1 MSAQGTS
8 FAEDAAEAFAKLVQ
22 NELRNGD
29 TMQFTIDAADWLE
42 QPDQPERPIIDNLIE
57 AGEAIAIVGSAK
69 AGKSFLALQIALC
82 IAAGFPFMG
91 NAVHQRRVLVANLEV
106 AAAQYKRRL
115 RRMADTLQIDIASL
129 RGWLTIQNLKES
141 GTNWETLRADADS
154 VEADVILVD
163 PFYQIFEGEEVDEI
177 AVQNAIQSMR
187 RLQAAD
193 KTLITVFHA
202 PKGFNGDRNLID
214 MISGSS
220 RLARYPE
227 AILGLMNHAEGDDL
241 RVFSTVLRNHP
252 PSDDLT
258 LRLSYGAFTI
268 EPCIAP
274 YVETAASRKRKAEA
288 QARRAEKDADGAQAK
303 SDEEKANDL
312 RIAISGVLYHAG
324 DTLLTRRDILD
335 EVRGKTS
342 ATNEMLNAMIQNGD
356 LVEVPELEIFNGE
369 VRNKPRRLGGRSFVT
384 TPIGAEKYKAMFVR
398 ENQDARCNTLAGV

>member
-1 MSAQGTS
+1 MSAPGST
-8 FAEDAAEAFAKLVQ
+8 FADDAAEAFAKLVQ

-42 QPDQPERPIIDNLIE
+42 QPDLPERPIIDNLIE

-69 AGKSFLALQIALC
+69 AGKSFMALQMALC
-82 IAAGFPFMG
+82 IAAGLPFLG
-91 NAVHQRRVLVANLEV
+91 NPVHQRRVLVANLEV
-106 AAAQYKRRL
+106 AAGQYKRRL

-154 VEADVILVD
+154 VEADVVLVD

-187 RLQAAD
+187 RLQAAE

-227 AILGLMNHAEGDDL
+227 AILGLMNHAEAEDL

-258 LRLSYGAFTI
+258 LRLANGAFVA
-268 EPCIAP
+268 EPTIAP
-274 YVETAASRKRKAEA
+274 HVETTASRKRHAEA
-288 QARRAEKDADGAQAK
+288 QARKAEQGGISADGK
-303 SDEEKANDL
+303 TDEEKAEDL
-312 RIAISGVLYHAG
+312 RLAISGALYHAC
-324 DTLLTRRDILD
+324 DTMLTRRDILD

-342 ATNEMLNAMIQNGD
+342 ATNAMLNTMIADGE

-369 VRNKPRRLGGRSFVT
+369 VRNKPRKAGGRSFIM
-384 TPIGAEKYKAMFVR
+384 TPTGAEKYKARFER
-398 ENQDARCNTLAGV
+398 ENQP

>member
-1 MSAQGTS
+1 MSAQGTT

-69 AGKSFLALQIALC
+69 AGKSFMALQMALC
-82 IAAGFPFMG
+82 IAAGLPFLG
-91 NAVHQRRVLVANLEV
+91 NPVHQRRVLVANLEV
-106 AAAQYKRRL
+106 AAGQYKRRL
-115 RRMADTLQIDIASL
+115 RRMCDALQIDIASL
-129 RGWLTIQNLKES
+129 RGWLTIQNLKDG

-154 VEADVILVD
+154 VEADVVLVD

-227 AILGLMNHAEGDDL
+227 AILGLMNHAEAEDL

-258 LRLSYGAFTI
+258 LRLDNGAFVA
-268 EPCIAP
+268 EPTIAP
-274 YVETAASRKRKAEA
+274 HVETTASRKRHAEA
-288 QARRAEKDADGAQAK
+288 QARKAEQGGISADGK
-303 SDEEKANDL
+303 TDEEKAEDL
-312 RIAISGVLYHAG
+312 RLAISGALYHAG
-324 DTLLTRRDILD
+324 DAMLTRRDILD
-335 EVRGKTS
+335 AVRGKTS

-356 LVEVPELEIFNGE
+356 LVEVQELEIFNGE

-398 ENQDARCNTLAGV
+398 EN

>member
-1 MSAQGTS
+1 MNENGST
-8 FAEDAAEAFAKLVQ
+8 FAEDAAAYFRKLEE
-22 NELRNGD
+22 NERRNGD
-29 TMQFTIDAADWLE
+29 TMRFTVDAADWLE
-42 QPDQPERPIIDNLIE
+42 MPDAPEKPIVEGLIE

-69 AGKSFLALQIALC
+69 AGKSFLALQLALC
-82 IAAGFPFMG
+82 IASGLPFLG

-106 AAAQYKRRL
+106 AEAQYKRRL
-115 RRMADTLQIDIASL
+115 RRMAETMQVDTSAL

-154 VEADVILVD
+154 VESDVIMVD

-268 EPCIAP
+268 EPFIAP

-288 QARRAEKDADGAQAK
+288 QARRAENGADDAQAK
-303 SDEEKANDL
+303 SDEERANDL

-356 LVEVPELEIFNGE
+356 LVEVPELEIYKGE
-369 VRNKPRRLGGRSFVT
+369 VRNKPRRVGGRSFIT
-384 TPIGAEKYKAMFVR
+384 TPIGAEKYKAIIEAER
-398 ENQDARCNTLAGV
+398 NSYAADLHE

>member
-1 MSAQGTS
+1 MNAPGST

-42 QPDQPERPIIDNLIE
+42 QPDQPEQPIIDNLIE

-69 AGKSFLALQIALC
+69 AGKSFMALQMALC
-82 IAAGFPFMG
+82 IAAGLPFLG
-91 NAVHQRRVLVANLEV
+91 NPVHQRRVLVANLEV
-106 AAAQYKRRL
+106 AAGQYKRRL
-115 RRMADTLQIDIASL
+115 RRMCDALQIDIASL
-129 RGWLTIQNLKES
+129 RGWLTIQNLKDG

-154 VEADVILVD
+154 IEADVVLVD

-187 RLQAAD
+187 RLQAAE

-227 AILGLMNHAEGDDL
+227 AILGLMNHAEAEDL

-258 LRLSYGAFTI
+258 LRLANGAFVE
-268 EPCIAP
+268 EPTIAP
-274 YVETAASRKRKAEA
+274 HVETTASRKRKAEA
-288 QARRAEKDADGAQAK
+288 QARKAEQGGISADGGK
-303 SDEEKANDL
+303 TDEEKAEDL
-312 RIAISGVLYHAG
+312 RLAISGALYHAG
-324 DTLLTRRDILD
+324 DAMLTRRDILD
-335 EVRGKTS
+335 AVRGATR
-342 ATNEMLNAMIQNGD
+342 ATNSMLNTMIADGD
-356 LVEVPELEIFNGE
+356 LVEVPEMEIYDGQ
-369 VRNKPRRLGGRSFVT
+369 VRNKPRKTGGRSFIT
-384 TPIGAEKYKAMFVR
+384 TPIGAEKYKAQFEWQTTIKNT
-398 ENQDARCNTLAGV
+398 EN

>member
-69 AGKSFLALQIALC
+69 AGKSFMALQMALC
-82 IAAGFPFMG
+82 IAAGLPFLG
-91 NAVHQRRVLVANLEV
+91 NPVHQRRVLVANLEV
-106 AAAQYKRRL
+106 AAGQYKRRL
-115 RRMADTLQIDIASL
+115 RRMCDALQIDIASL
-129 RGWLTIQNLKES
+129 RGWLTIQNLKDG

-154 VEADVILVD
+154 VEADVVLVD

-227 AILGLMNHAEGDDL
+227 AILGLMNHAEAEDL

-258 LRLSYGAFTI
+258 LRLANGAFVA
-268 EPCIAP
+268 EPTIAP
-274 YVETAASRKRKAEA
+274 HVETTASRKRHAEA
-288 QARRAEKDADGAQAK
+288 QARKAEQGGISADGK
-303 SDEEKANDL
+303 TDEEKAEDL
-312 RIAISGVLYHAG
+312 RLAISDALYHAG
-324 DTLLTRRDILD
+324 DAMLTRRDILD
-335 EVRGKTS
+335 AVRGATR
-342 ATNEMLNAMIQNGD
+342 ATNAMLNTMIADGD
-356 LVEVPELEIFNGE
+356 LVEVPELEIYDGE
-369 VRNKPRRLGGRSFVT
+369 VRNKPRKTGGRSFIT
-384 TPIGAEKYKAMFVR
+384 TPIGAEKYKAQFEWQR
-398 ENQDARCNTLAGV
+398 TIDNTANP